1 MKNTRESKNARG
13 FTLIEVVIVIAVM
26 GIFGLITTDMLA
38 NATKI
43 YSSSIKHQ
51 KFISESRSSFNRM
64 LRDISTQKNHTSF
77 FGSSLKKINIST
89 SQNELMDY
97 ELSNDG
103 TIRTNNSL
111 IPSADNEVL
120 TDVLN
125 YSSSNIYYFNKNKN
139 IINPEQE
146 LGEIE
151 YIEIDLSFNY
161 EEKNMR
167 FKGISFPYNFR
178 LGTPMSFHE

>member
-1 MKNTRESKNARG
+1 MNIIIKSKHAHG

-51 KFISESRSSFNRM
+51 KFISESRSSFNRI
-64 LRDISTQKNHTSF
+64 LRDITIQKNHTSF

-89 SQNELMDY
+89 SQNELMNY
-97 ELSNDG
+97 ELNNNG
-103 TIRTNNSL
+103 TIKTNNSL
-111 IPSADNEVL
+111 IPNANNEVL
-120 TDVLN
+120 TDILD
-125 YSSSNIYYFNKNKN
+125 YESSNIYYFNKNKDVL
-139 IINPEQE
+139 NPEQD
-146 LGEIE
+146 LSQIE
-151 YIEIDLSFNY
+151 YVEIDLSFNH
-161 EEKNMR
+161 EGQNMR